1 MNRPPPPSRIPGT
14 AGQALR
20 TLFVSL
26 VGSGAQ
32 MPLYPNYHVP
42 KAETTQFLVTL

>member
-1 MNRPPPPSRIPGT
+1 MNRPFSLPRAPGT

-26 VGSGAQ
+26 VDSGAQ
-32 MPLYPNYHVP
+32 LPLCPNYHVP